1 MVRPQTLRVVLKQ
14 VLVVMIKVLLL
25 ETMLS
30 HGNVVLQAPP
40 PLGSVE
46 VGMSAADMI
55 PATQDQLEE
64 LPRGPG
70 IDHAEAKTA
79 IPIMV
84 VKPAMALHQLLPGN
98 KPLPILLPVL
108 HLEHIQVTLLPD
120 MVRATK
126 ETWAHLLGLLL
137 RLG

>member
-1 MVRPQTLRVVLKQ
+1 VPPQILRVVLKQ

-30 HGNVVLQAPP
+30 HGNVVLLAPP
-40 PLGSVE
+40 PLGSAE

-70 IDHAEAKTA
+70 IDHAEATTA
-79 IPIMV
+79 ILTMV

-98 KPLPILLPVL
+98 KHLPILLPVL
-108 HLEHIQVTLLPD
+108 HLEDIQVTLLLD
-120 MVRATK
+120 MVRTTK
-126 ETWAHLLGLLL
+126 ETWAHLLVLLL